1 MICDNFFLSFLT
13 SNARNYTLSPAREL
27 RALTYIR
34 LFPGNPA
41 RKTPADSSV
50 DVGDG
55 LYLDESALRQ
65 FDNFKSGS

>member
-13 SNARNYTLSPAREL
+13 SNARNYALSPALEL

-41 RKTPADSSV
+41 RKKTADPSV
-50 DVGDG
+50 NVGDG
-55 LYLDESALRQ
+55 FYLDESALRQ
-65 FDNFKSGS
+65 FGNFKSGS